1 MLSISALSKSYPNHE
16 ALKQIDLHL
25 QEGKMLGL
33 LGPNGAGKTT
43 LINILSGLSKKDA
56 GTISLFNKE
65 IATTDLQYKQSIGVV
80 PQEISLYQDLSAY
93 QNLLFWG
100 SLYGLKKSVSKEKTD
115 HILQDLGLYDRRH
128 DLVKTYSG
136 GMKRRINIGAALLHD
151 PLLIFMDEPTV
162 GIDPQSRNLIY
173 NYIEKL
179 KQSGKTILYTTHYLE
194 EAENLCDRIA
204 ILDNGKIIVQGTLD
218 ELKAISK
225 IQESVEILLYATEL
239 PVNTAA
245 ISTEYQH
252 RFSFY
257 LKDHTLTISGPGIV
271 EALPDLLSAMIN
283 QSLKIKKIEIKK
295 INLENIF
302 LQFTGYQLRD

>member
-65 IATTDLQYKQSIGVV
+65 IATTDLHYKQSIGVV

-100 SLYGLKKSVSKEKTD
+100 SLYGLKKSVCKEKTD
-115 HILQDLGLYDRRH
+115 RILQDLGLYDRRH

-151 PLLIFMDEPTV
+151 PSLIFMDEPTV

-218 ELKAISK
+218 ELRTISK
-225 IQESVEILLYATEL
+225 IQESVEILLYPTEL
-239 PVNTAA
+239 PVDIAA
-245 ISTEYQH
+245 ISAEYQH
-252 RFSFY
+252 LFSFY
-257 LKDHTLTISGPGIV
+257 LKDHALTISGSGIV
-271 EALPDLLSAMIN
+271 EAIPDLLSTMIN
-283 QSLKIKKIEIKK
+283 QSLKIKKIEIKR

>member
-1 MLSISALSKSYPNHE
+1 MLSISALSKSYPNHA

-43 LINILSGLSKKDA
+43 LINILSGLSKRDA
-56 GTISLFNKE
+56 GTISWFNKE
-65 IATTDLQYKQSIGVV
+65 IATTDSRYKQSIGVV

-115 HILQDLGLYDRRH
+115 RILQDLGLYDRRH

-151 PLLIFMDEPTV
+151 PSLIFMDEPTV

-179 KQSGKTILYTTHYLE
+179 KTSGKTILYTTHYLE

-218 ELKAISK
+218 ELRTISK

-239 PVNTAA
+239 PIDTAA
-245 ISTEYQH
+245 LSAAYQH

-257 LKDHTLTISGPGIV
+257 LKEHALTISGSGIA
-271 EALPDLLSAMIN
+271 EALPDLLSTMIN